1 MFAKRERSV
10 GLMVLLATTASTLNA
25 GKVRAEPSI
34 HYADA
39 PAVLPAPITYETA
52 RITPSATVTYAESPT
67 YVTYRRTYTQPSCT
81 TRRVV
86 YTAPVVRYEEPVI
99 YTRTYHAPRRVLHLS
114 TGPYVYPRRVYRHHR
129 YPRWHHRPWSRFLR
143 PDRWHWRPH
152 HRRHRSHDWGFS
164 LGYGRGHHG
173 HHRGGFSFYFNR

>member
-1 MFAKRERSV
+1 MFAKKGIAA
-10 GLMVLLATTASTLNA
+10 GLAVVLATTAGIIKTEQ
-25 GKVRAEPSI
+25 VRAEPSI

-81 TRRVV
+81 TQRVV

-99 YTRTYHAPRRVLHLS
+99 YTRTYRAPRRVLHLS
-114 TGPYVYPRRVYRHHR
+114 TAPYFYPRSVYRHHR
-129 YPRWHHRPWSRFLR
+129 YPRWHQRPWSGFFR
-143 PDRWHWRPH
+143 PKPWHWRPLY
-152 HRRHRSHDWGFS
+152 RRHRSHDWGFNV
-164 LGYGRGHHG
+164 GYGRGYHG
-173 HHRGGFSFYFNR
+173 RHRGGLSFYFNR